1 MLFALALLIFA
12 SLVLAGYALATMS
25 RNREEA
31 KETLGRRLWAMTGGA
46 DGTLHRAGVLKDRRL
61 STIGALNTLLAR
73 LGVVSPLVD
82 MIGRAG
88 LKKRVGEVVL
98 YILLAASAGIL
109 LVTIATGNPA
119 LGILGGAIGAAVP
132 LLVVRRIARRRSALF
147 AEQLPDALDLARAA
161 LQAGHGLMAS
171 LSVVA
176 DEFPDPI
183 AQEFREVTEEVRL
196 GLPLREAL
204 DNLSKRVAAPD
215 VALLE
220 IGILVTQDIGGNL
233 AEVLDNMGHT
243 IRERFKVQRE
253 TKTLTAQGRL
263 SGGVLTTLPILVGLG
278 LSIMNPGYFAPMLE
292 PGKGRYMLAYA
303 ACSLLV
309 GHFVIR
315 RMIRV
320 KV

>member
-1 MLFALALLIFA
+1 MLFGLALLIFA

-25 RNREEA
+25 SAREEA
-31 KETLGRRLWAMTGGA
+31 KQALGRRLWSMVGAA
-46 DGTLHRAGVLKDRRL
+46 DGTLRAGVLKDRRL
-61 STIGALNTLLAR
+61 STIGALNTLLPR
-73 LGVVSPLVD
+73 LGFVTTLVG

-98 YILLAASAGIL
+98 YVLLAAAAAIL
-109 LVTIATGNPA
+109 LVTIVTGNPA
-119 LGILGGAIGAAVP
+119 LGILAGVVGAALP
-132 LLVVRRIARRRSALF
+132 FLVVRRMARKRSALF

-161 LQAGHGLMAS
+161 LQAGHGLMAA

-176 DEFPDPI
+176 EEFPDPI

-204 DNLSKRVAAPD
+204 DNLSKRVDAPD
-215 VALLE
+215 IALLE

-233 AEVLDNMGHT
+233 AEVFDNIGHT
-243 IRERFKVQRE
+243 IRERFKLQRE
-253 TKTLTAQGRL
+253 TKTLTAQGRM
-263 SGGVLTTLPILVGLG
+263 SGSVLTALPIIVALG
-278 LSIMNPGYFAPMLE
+278 LSILNPGYFTPMLE

-303 ACSLLV
+303 ACSLLA

-315 RMIRV
+315 RMVRV

>member
-25 RNREEA
+25 RSREEA
-31 KETLGRRLWAMTGGA
+31 KQALDRRLWTMTGSA
-46 DGTLHRAGVLKDRRL
+46 DGTLRAGVLKDQRL
-61 STIGALNTLLAR
+61 STIGALNTLLPR
-73 LGVVSPLVD
+73 LGVVTPLVA
-82 MIGRAG
+82 MISRAG

-98 YILLAASAGIL
+98 YVPFAAGAAIL
-109 LVTIATGNPA
+109 LVTMITGNPA
-119 LGILGGAIGAAVP
+119 LGILAGAVGAAVP
-132 LLVVRRIARRRSALF
+132 LLVVRRMARKRSALF

-161 LQAGHGLMAS
+161 LQAGHGLMAA

-196 GLPLREAL
+196 GLPLRDAL

-215 VALLE
+215 IELLE

-233 AEVLDNMGHT
+233 AEVLDNVGHT
-243 IRERFKVQRE
+243 IRERFKLQRE
-253 TKTLTAQGRL
+253 TKALTAQGRM
-263 SGGVLTTLPILVGLG
+263 SGALLTALPILVALA
-278 LSIMNPGYFAPMLE
+278 LAILNPGYFAPMFE

-303 ACSLLV
+303 ACSLIA
-309 GHFVIR
+309 GHFMIR
-315 RMIRV
+315 RMVRV